1 MTEPKLP
8 QLSLEQST
16 DLDKL
21 RETASARAA
30 AEALARKRAEPERL
44 RKEQER
50 IDTKKMLDAIESKE
64 NKCINFA
71 DNFLKLLR
79 APKEKE
85 VEKSITSWE
94 WVDMQYVK
102 RQTVEDIPRTP
113 LVKIS
118 KNNKKRQAYYVY
130 VKDNTHREDNY
141 RGTNVEG
148 YPIDG
153 YEWQEHDSY
162 SVCVVVSAGIRQEEL
177 ALLNSEEK
185 ASLKTLGRTLG
196 GDSVVGVDL
205 AEHVFG
211 DTKNRDKIE
220 TLKEAQAYCK
230 AIEEVYI
237 FITLMKTCLA
247 NARLNPV
254 RGIGISALLEC
265 SASKVE

>member
-16 DLDKL
+16 DLEKL
-21 RETASARAA
+21 RGTASARAA

-50 IDTKKMLDAIESKE
+50 IDARRMLEAIEGKE
-64 NKCINFA
+64 TECINFA
-71 DNFLKLLR
+71 DYFLKLLR
-79 APKEKE
+79 TPKEKE

-94 WVDMQYVK
+94 WVDMQYAK
-102 RQTVEDIPRTP
+102 RHTVGDIPRTP

-118 KNNKKRQAYYVY
+118 KNNKKRQAYYACI
-130 VKDNTHREDNY
+130 KDNTHREDNY

-162 SVCVVVSAGIRQEEL
+162 SVCVVISAGISQDEL
-177 ALLNSEEK
+177 ALLSTDEK
-185 ASLKTLGRTLG
+185 ASLKTLGYTLN
-196 GDSVVGVDL
+196 GDSVVGIEL
-205 AEHVFG
+205 TEHIFG

-220 TLKEAQAYCK
+220 TLKEAQDYCNEVEEAYH
-230 AIEEVYI
+230 
-237 FITLMKTCLA
+237 FISLMKTCLA
-247 NARLNPV
+247 NGRLNPTG
-254 RGIGISALLEC
+254 RIDISTLLE
-265 SASKVE
+265 SGATEVE